1 MAKPTKKNP
10 LGKQIKPKLDNP
22 DTIRKLEEAF
32 AFDCSLKE
40 ARFYADISSD
50 TYYELLKYKP
60 ELSER
65 FEALRQRPIF
75 QARQSVIKSFKDNPE
90 MAMKYLERK
99 NKNEFSTKQEIKEES
114 DTTLTI
120 KREV

>member
-10 LGKQIKPKLDNP
+10 LGKQTKPKLDNP
-22 DTIRKLEEAF
+22 ETIRKLEEAF
-32 AFDCSLKE
+32 LLDCTVWE
-40 ARFYADISSD
+40 ACFNADIS
-50 TYYELLKYKP
+50 TPCYYELLKYRP
-60 ELSER
+60 ELVSR
-65 FEALRQRPIF
+65 FEACRNNPIF
-75 QARQSVIKSFKDNPE
+75 VARQTVIKACKDNPDI
-90 MAMKYLERK
+90 AMKYLERK